1 MVLREPARSSRRGWR
16 LLVATMLVWPLAG
29 QANIPRIPF
38 QELSPTDVLLAPST
52 VHRAEAEA
60 LPDARTD
67 QPRVELVNVPTD
79 ATRVCPERVL
89 ARLDD

>member
-1 MVLREPARSSRRGWR
+1 

-38 QELSPTDVLLAPST
+38 QELSPTDALLAPRT
-52 VHRAEAEA
+52 VHRAAADSMPAATPEGMAG
-60 LPDARTD
+60 ARTD
-67 QPRVELVNVPTD
+67 QRRVEAVNVPTD
-79 ATRVCPERVL
+79 ATRVCPEAVL